1 MKTGYYV
8 AMQYSENISY
18 AKRLKLYWASQPEL
32 IIHIKDTSDCCR
44 TVRLACLF
52 NLPLGEQW
60 NNQPYLPWI
69 PMKSAF
75 TTLANS

>member
-32 IIHIKDTSDCCR
+32 MIHIKNTPDCCP
-44 TVRLACLF
+44 TVRSAWLF
-52 NLPLGEQW
+52 KLPLGEHC
-60 NNQPYLPWI
+60 NSNLICLGVPMQPASI
-69 PMKSAF
+69 A
-75 TTLANS
+75 